1 MKQIMKHEWTILA
14 FPDEN
19 GRYHGGCTCGK
30 TYCAKRRY
38 DVRRSLQKHAEKA
51 NAILR
56 DAQAS
61 QPALSLRRLCHVRR
75 APHRGV

>member
-1 MKQIMKHEWTILA
+1 MKHEGKIMKHEWTIIA

-38 DVRRSLQKHAEKA
+38 DVRRRLEKHAEKA
-51 NAILR
+51 NAAAFGSS
-56 DAQAS
+56 AQT
-61 QPALSLRRLCHVRR
+61 PAAAHLSET
-75 APHRGV
+75 